1 MPQFRLAK
9 PEDLPRLTA
18 LWQEAFGD
26 EKVVIED
33 FWNRCFDKIQ
43 VFCLFEKDE
52 LCAMACALPLQYV
65 DGEGESHACPYFYA
79 VATAKSYRNRGLCRS
94 LLTQA
99 EAFLQKQGAKLC
111 CLVPQGAALFAFYE
125 KLGYRS
131 AFTLEEQRLPAA
143 KAPSVRLKKIDSAT
157 YQNFRQIQLYGEFM
171 AYPDFLLELQKA
183 AGEATG
189 AGLYR
194 LENEDE
200 LCVAA
205 AEKHGQTLLIKEMLP
220 ADETLAAHL
229 AAHLGCKEFVLR
241 SPDEGAADANPFAM
255 AKALDKDFPLPQN
268 AYLAL
273 AFD

>member
-9 PEDLPRLTA
+9 TEDLPRLTA

-26 EKVVIED
+26 EKAVIES
-33 FWNRCFDKIQ
+33 FWARCFDKIQ

-65 DGEGESHACPYFYA
+65 DMEGESHACPYFYA
-79 VATAKSYRNRGLCRS
+79 VATAQAYRNRGLCRS

-99 EAFLQKQGAKLC
+99 EAFLQKQGAKLF

-131 AFTLEEQRLPAA
+131 AFALRERCLPAQKSTA
-143 KAPSVRLKKIDSAT
+143 VKLKKIDST
-157 YQNFRQIQLYGEFM
+157 VYQNFRQIQLYGEFI

-183 AGEATG
+183 AGEAGG

-194 LENEDE
+194 LENRDL

-205 AEKHGQTLLIKEMLP
+205 AEKHGQTLMIKEMLP

-229 AAHLGCKEFVLR
+229 AAHLGCKEVLLR
-241 SPDEGAADANPFAM
+241 SPEAAKPFAM
-255 AKALDKDFPLPQN
+255 AKAPDKDFPLPQN